1 MKLTKWGYGKFPKPT
16 TAYVAVVVPH
26 YKDGKVTYQWVTTLW
41 YNGKK
46 EWRCENH
53 TKALLMEKKQA
64 EDFCSAVARYGQAA
78 WTVTVFPD
86 CVPENHY

>member
-16 TAYVAVVVPH
+16 TALVAVVVPH
-26 YKDGKVTYQWVTTLW
+26 YKDGKVTYRWVTTLW
-41 YNGKK
+41 YNGSK

-53 TKALLMEKKQA
+53 KKALLMDKKYA
-64 EDFCSAVARYGQAA
+64 EDFVSKLSWYGQAA

-86 CVPENHY
+86 SIPENNW